1 MKIVLEVKG
10 SENPKNDDILVY
22 DKELEC
28 WKICSKNEFLKDI
41 RKEFKDLK
49 EEFILYLVIM
59 ILQLVKLCTKNFLML
74 LKSHGQLS

>member
-28 WKICSKNEFLKDI
+28 WQICSKNEFLKDI
-41 RKEFKDLK
+41 RKEFNDLK
-49 EEFILYLVIM
+49 EEFKKTQEKCIETQENVQTMAKIM
-59 ILQLVKLCTKNFLML
+59 KEGMK
-74 LKSHGQLS
+74 